1 MYRTIVAITAV
12 LTSASWAPAQ
22 LATLRPCPDY
32 IEHITALLSDDEKTR
47 LAADAQMRA
56 GECIAELYTK
66 DPRLIEA
73 SIFPLLRRGLNS
85 RDEQIRLHATGM
97 ASLLSMFR
105 PDGAVL
111 LAPLLPELEKRFKDS
126 ARRVRLNAVLAVVN
140 MKPAPPVAAAEALAG
155 ELGEEDAHIR
165 DSVFHGLVRIAP
177 MPEWVPEKL
186 ITALDQTSDPGAEGR
201 LLRAFGTISDLRPEI
216 LEALVTSL
224 RSEEKPVVEGAIA
237 ALSQLG
243 PRAALASS
251 EVRRLA
257 ATTKDETLRRS
268 AEAVAQRLE
277 TPKGEWPQK

>member
-1 MYRTIVAITAV
+1 
-12 LTSASWAPAQ
+12 
-22 LATLRPCPDY
+22 
-32 IEHITALLSDDEKTR
+32 
-47 LAADAQMRA
+47 
-56 GECIAELYTK
+56 
-66 DPRLIEA
+66 
-73 SIFPLLRRGLNS
+73 
-85 RDEQIRLHATGM
+85 M
-97 ASLLSMFR
+97 ASLISMFR

-126 ARRVRLNAVLAVVN
+126 VRRVRLNAVLAVVN

-155 ELGEEDAHIR
+155 GLAEEDAHIR
-165 DSVFHGLVRIAP
+165 ESVFHGLVRITP

-186 ITALDQTSDPGAEGR
+186 ITALDKTSDPGAEGR

-268 AEAVAQRLE
+268 AEAVAHRLE